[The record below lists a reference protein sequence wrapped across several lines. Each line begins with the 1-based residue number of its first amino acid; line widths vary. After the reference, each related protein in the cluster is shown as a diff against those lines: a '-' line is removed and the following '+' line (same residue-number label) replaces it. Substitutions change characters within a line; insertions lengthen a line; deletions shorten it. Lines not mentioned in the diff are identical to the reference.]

1 LSFRSESK
9 WIKAEIYISD
19 VIKAMQHFVQIGCS
33 KDVIVQNYSKKWD
46 DVHINAL
53 PTAYVIPYSFILWK

>member
-33 KDVIVQNYSKKWD
+33 KDVIVQNYSKK
-46 DVHINAL
+46 
-53 PTAYVIPYSFILWK
+53 